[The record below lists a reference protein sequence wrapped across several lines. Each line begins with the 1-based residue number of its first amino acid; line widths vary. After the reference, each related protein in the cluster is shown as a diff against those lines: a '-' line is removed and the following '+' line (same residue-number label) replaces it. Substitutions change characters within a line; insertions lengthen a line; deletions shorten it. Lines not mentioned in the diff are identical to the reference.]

1 MLVINNGYIRHD
13 LALEWLHEEYLWDQ
27 RQARLNNNYSATY
40 YEWFHKLL
48 RKTIPTLDTKD
59 KILTKLLLE
68 APELNEETIE
78 LVKENLQSV
87 PERFVSCVSTLRSLV
102 INRPT
107 VRWMALQVL
116 LDLCINEND
125 QIRQTS
131 IMAVKKWNE
140 NQTQINTKVE
150 TFSVEAL
157 NVLATEGSW
166 DEKDVVRHAQLY
178 FVLCTRR
185 PSLLKE

>member
-1 MLVINNGYIRHD
+1 MYTNSYVSRND
-13 LALEWLHEEYLWDQ
+13 LALEWLHEEYVFDQ
-27 RQARLNNNYSATY
+27 RQSRMDENYSPCY
-40 YEWFHKLL
+40 FYWFHKLL
-48 RKTIPTLDTKD
+48 EKGIPTLDVKD

-68 APELNEETIE
+68 APELNEETIG
-78 LVKENLQSV
+78 LVKENMQSV

-107 VRWMALQVL
+107 VRFMALQVL

-140 NQTQINTKVE
+140 NQTDVNTRVE

-157 NVLATEGSW
+157 NVLATGDSW